1 MSWHSSVDI
10 AIGSELDGPEIESRW
25 DEILRTRSDRRQG
38 PPGGG
43 LNGLGLNG
51 LGVALTTRLHL
62 GLRLKEKYSYLSP
75 PLLDLRSLFQS

>member
-51 LGVALTTRLHL
+51 LGGGVDH
-62 GLRLKEKYSYLSP
+62 P
-75 PLLDLRSLFQS
+75 PPSRAEVKGKV